1 MFTSGTSE
9 GEAIGE
15 WQGEPLYHGSLDTS
29 EYRQLL
35 ELNRFEVIEHVV
47 SDPGCGH
54 ATIWLAR
61 KLR

>member
-1 MFTSGTSE
+1 MPLPSPT
-9 GEAIGE
+9 GE

-29 EYRQLL
+29 EYRVRL
-35 ELNRFEVIEHVV
+35 ESNGFEVIDHVA
-47 SDPGCGH
+47 SDPECGY